1 MPVGAGWWKW
11 GTLPRGRGRR
21 LPDLKAADEVVPSQQ
36 LKNDGPQGV
45 VICCPVQ
52 GKDIKAPKVHVLWRN
67 KELSR
72 ETPKTDIPA
81 AARAAVRLQGGL
93 PNDYRH
99 MGSRKIHKYVEIR
112 QHSLK
117 QSMGQKRNHKG
128 NKKIFRGK

>member
-99 MGSRKIHKYVEIR
+99 MGSRKI
-112 QHSLK
+112 SSK
-117 QSMGQKRNHKG
+117 QASFFLDIIQYGRD
-128 NKKIFRGK
+128 KKSGLCLLSRSKLF